1 LSYDDLSV
9 IEPDD
14 LMEMG
19 ELSAEAVDAIVN
31 EAENRA
37 TVAEEAAANERR
49 KQREQEHVEEVPG
62 EVEVGDAEEETP
74 PAGEEV
80 QEQEQEATS
89 LDEPLDAD
97 VASEDASEASAPP
110 QSSS

>member
-1 LSYDDLSV
+1 
-9 IEPDD
+9 
-14 LMEMG
+14 MEMG

-62 EVEVGDAEEETP
+62 EVKVGDAEEETP

-80 QEQEQEATS
+80 QEQEQEVTS
-89 LDEPLDAD
+89 LDEPLDVD

>member
-1 LSYDDLSV
+1 
-9 IEPDD
+9 
-14 LMEMG
+14 MEMG

-37 TVAEEAAANERR
+37 TVAEEAAADERR
-49 KQREQEHVEEVPG
+49 KQREQEHVEEVTG
-62 EVEVGDAEEETP
+62 EVKVGDAEEETP

-80 QEQEQEATS
+80 QEQEQEQEVTS
-89 LDEPLDAD
+89 LAEPLDAD
-97 VASEDASEASAPP
+97 VAAEDSSEASAPP

>member
-1 LSYDDLSV
+1 
-9 IEPDD
+9 
-14 LMEMG
+14 MG

-37 TVAEEAAANERR
+37 TIAEEAAADERR
-49 KQREQEHVEEVPG
+49 KQREQEQVPG
-62 EVEVGDAEEETP
+62 EAKEGDEETTS
-74 PAGEEV
+74 PAGEVV